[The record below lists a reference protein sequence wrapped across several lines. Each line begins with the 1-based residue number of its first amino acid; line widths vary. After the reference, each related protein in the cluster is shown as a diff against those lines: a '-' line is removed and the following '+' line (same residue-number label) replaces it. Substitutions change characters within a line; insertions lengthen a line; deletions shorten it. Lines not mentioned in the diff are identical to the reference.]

1 MQIPIRTI
9 LRAGDI
15 LKKTDKIN
23 SYLII
28 GCGRF
33 GGRSVEKLYRK
44 DPWSKIT
51 VVDKD
56 KEAIKKISCL
66 PVETVVNDGLLYLDH
81 FLSGGRKADYI
92 IPAVPF
98 HLAFEFILSQLTPLG
113 ARRREIPDV
122 AGVPN
127 PMIGNTADLYTSFAD
142 FLCPEDC
149 SEPLH
154 CSVTGK
160 HRPKPLF
167 RILMNLPGPFESKVI
182 HSQQLG
188 QGVGGFRLERLLN
201 LTKELKKKK
210 YKEQLILVSTA
221 CRCHG
226 VASALS
232 FKK

>member
-33 GGRSVEKLYRK
+33 GSRAAKKLLLK
-44 DPWSKIT
+44 DPQSKII
-51 VVDKD
+51 VVDKS
-56 KEAIKKISCL
+56 KRALQKVARLPIQTEAD
-66 PVETVVNDGLLYLDH
+66 DGLLYLDH

-182 HSQQLG
+182 HSIQLG
-188 QGVGGFRLERLLN
+188 PGVGGFRFERLLL
-201 LTKELKKKK
+201 LTKELEKKK
-210 YKEQLILVSTA
+210 YKKKLILISTA

-226 VASALS
+226 VISALS
-232 FKK
+232 F